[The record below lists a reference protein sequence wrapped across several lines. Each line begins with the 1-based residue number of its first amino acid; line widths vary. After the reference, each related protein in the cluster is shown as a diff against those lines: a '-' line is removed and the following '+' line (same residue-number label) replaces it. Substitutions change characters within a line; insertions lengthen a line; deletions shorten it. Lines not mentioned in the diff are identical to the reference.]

1 MFIRGEKTLKVILI
15 IVANISW
22 FFSCGKIKRKEQ
34 IIDLSG
40 GEIPYVSNFVI
51 YFIGTVSTFTFTR

>member
-15 IVANISW
+15 YLG

-40 GEIPYVSNFVI
+40 SEIPYVSNFVI
-51 YFIGTVSTFTFTR
+51 YFIGTVSTFTFIFTR